1 MHVIVSYLKV
11 ICNLQAGSRD
21 KHVFK
26 GAVPAV
32 NLRSHGSGKT
42 RFFLENEVQNQNSG
56 ILKELTS

>member
-26 GAVPAV
+26 GRFPLQAYDRTA
-32 NLRSHGSGKT
+32 LERLA
-42 RFFLENEVQNQNSG
+42 FFLKMKSKIK
-56 ILKELTS
+56 ILAY